1 MTVRPELSSKLMTI
15 VQGDRIGEAFRLT
28 AAKRKSMKLKLITA
42 TVNILMVEEVEK
54 RLREIAAP
62 GLSVSKTKGY
72 GDYKNFFQRDLM
84 TTHARLQIYAPE
96 SRVKEIVGAIMD
108 SGSAGLEGD
117 GIVAVSPVE
126 TIYRIADKKEV
137 NAEEF

>member
-1 MTVRPELSSKLMTI
+1 
-15 VQGDRIGEAFRLT
+15 
-28 AAKRKSMKLKLITA
+28 MKLKLITA
-42 TVNILMVEEVEK
+42 TINLLMVEEVEK
-54 RLREIAAP
+54 RLREISAP

-108 SGSAGLEGD
+108 SGSVGLEGD
-117 GIVAVSPVE
+117 GIVAVSPVDA
-126 TIYRIADKKEV
+126 IYRIFDKKEV